1 MNEQPTINTM
11 AAGGISLE
19 SLPFLSRIQLISLY
33 MEFTG
38 DYMDL
43 SGDPDMVEVI
53 RPMLEERLNQPAP
66 EPVTTT
72 PSGVRRKRFDLT
84 PKNKI
89 KTIRPGTG
97 RARLASVLTQGATIR
112 QVMDRFKWNYK
123 TAHNRILAL
132 NEALGFGVRED
143 EDGVI
148 TIFV

>member
-11 AAGGISLE
+11 AAGEISLE
-19 SLPFLSRIQLISLY
+19 SLPSLSRIQLISLY
-33 MEFTG
+33 TEFTG
-38 DYMDL
+38 DYMNLTD
-43 SGDPDMVEVI
+43 DQDMVDVL
-53 RPMLEERLNQPAP
+53 RPLVEGRLNPPAP

-72 PSGVRRKRFDLT
+72 PSGFRRKRFDLS
-84 PKNKI
+84 PKEKI
-89 KTIRPGTG
+89 KTMRPGTG

-112 QVMDRFKWNYK
+112 QVMDRFEWNYK